1 MDQIELNSVR
11 RTTKVETFSKEQI
24 IRRNTVLEFEL
35 AQLIKKN
42 YELRNQRISDEQLR
56 FVMAEQLE
64 RWRIPFTEKIRAM
77 GIA

>member
-64 RWRIPFTEKIRAM
+64 R
-77 GIA
+77 